1 MLGVQPGAPPASA
14 QTGAGSPGF
23 AAECPASVG
32 ERGAS
37 RCCLAL
43 SSSLGHWGPP
53 PESKKQAHSGFFS

>member
-23 AAECPASVG
+23 AAQHPASVC

-37 RCCLAL
+37 RCSLAL
-43 SSSLGHWGPP
+43 SSSLGHWGPS
-53 PESKKQAHSGFFS
+53 PESKKRVQSGFFS